1 MNELTGLALFQ
12 GALFNRLSSL
22 KGSHK
27 HICTHTHAHKNT
39 IYTHMHPPTHINTH
53 THTHICAEKRTTH
66 MHPNTENQCT
76 NTQTHKHKHQHTFTN
91 GNLFSTLSMSR
102 TDTGA
107 HHARIHA
114 RMHTHT
120 HTNTHY
126 HRCQIPRARP
136 CRHRTLHHSKPSYCG
151 LFCLL
156 GWIPECTFYRALS
169 PCTFTVHF
177 HRAPSALPELLF
189 R

>member
-76 NTQTHKHKHQHTFTN
+76 NTQTHKHKHTFTN

-114 RMHTHT
+114 RTHTHT